1 MNHRCITGALL
12 AGTATLAVVTGGG
25 VPAAAHPFGPPTTA
39 RVAVDGARV
48 DLSWQPA
55 EDDWVALGQS
65 LGAFED
71 PTTGPVATQVTG
83 EQKLR
88 DSTAV
93 QDYLRQ
99 RITVSQQGQ
108 VCRAELQPLDALLAQ
123 GARLRFDCPAPVTA
137 LDITVTAL
145 TDLNQAYRT
154 VLRAE
159 SATPAEALFTATDG
173 THRVD
178 FTRSGGRSAPAAALA
193 VGVVAAGGL
202 GVLLVALTRRR
213 DRSTQ

>member
-1 MNHRCITGALL
+1 MNHRSIAGALL
-12 AGTATLAVVTGGG
+12 AGTAALAVTTGGG
-25 VPAAAHPFGPPTTA
+25 GPAAAHPFGPPTTA
-39 RVAVDGARV
+39 QVAADGSRV

-71 PTTGPVATQVTG
+71 PSTGPVATQVTG

-88 DSTAV
+88 DSLAV
-93 QDYLRQ
+93 QDYLRE
-99 RITVSQQGQ
+99 RITVSQQGRP
-108 VCRAELQPLDALLAQ
+108 CRGELQPLDALLAQ
-123 GARLRFDCPAPVTA
+123 GARLRFECPAPVTA

-159 SATPAEALFTATDG
+159 SATPAEALFTGAVG

-178 FTRSGGRSAPAAALA
+178 FTRSGGGSAPAAALA

-202 GVLLVALTRRR
+202 GALLVALTRRR
-213 DRSTQ
+213 NRSTA

>member
-1 MNHRCITGALL
+1 MNYRAMLASGLALAAVLGPGA
-12 AGTATLAVVTGGG
+12 
-25 VPAAAHPFGPPTTA
+25 PAAAHPFGPPTVA
-39 RVAVDGARV
+39 RAAADGTRV

-71 PTTGPVATQVTG
+71 PSTGAVTTKLTG
-83 EQKLR
+83 EQKLAR
-88 DSTAV
+88 SSTV
-93 QDYLRQ
+93 GDYLRQ
-99 RITVSQQGQ
+99 RITVSQDGQ
-108 VCRAELQPLDALLAQ
+108 ACPGRLEPLDDLLAR
-123 GARLRFDCPAPVTA
+123 GARLTFDCPGPVRT

-159 SATPAEALFTATDG
+159 AATPAEALFTATDG

-178 FTRSGGRSAPAAALA
+178 FSRSGRRLDPTATLTVGITAL
-193 VGVVAAGGL
+193 GGL
-202 GVLLVALTRRR
+202 GALLLLLSRRR
-213 DRSTQ
+213 TRSTT